1 LIDTIKKHVKSSNY
15 RYTIHG
21 FERCVEREISPNEIE
36 DVILSGEIIENYTD
50 DKYGPTCLIY
60 GKSKRGRV
68 LHVHCSID
76 PVWIITA
83 YDPALNPEEWEVDYN
98 RRRKKL

>member
-1 LIDTIKKHVKSSNY
+1 MIDTIQKQVKSGNY

-21 FERCVEREISPNEIE
+21 FERSVEREISPKETE
-36 DVILSGEIIENYTD
+36 DVILSGEIIESYTD

-60 GKSKRGRV
+60 GKTEKGRI

-76 PVWIITA
+76 PVWIIS
-83 YDPALNPEEWEVDYN
+83 L
-98 RRRKKL
+98 